1 MNPEDVMKLL
11 KAIAKA
17 ILKDKIT
24 VGDVESFD
32 RGSGWKEISFC
43 YMLENKKRKDIV
55 WKK

>member
-55 WKK
+55 